1 MSVWCNVL
9 CDIFGIIKKVKKSN
23 EAPDHSIDLCVVKPA
38 TAQWCFWLAN
48 ARVNLMIAHFYP
60 TEKNQNLDRKQP
72 TRRHLLMAK
81 PRLLNTCKRE
91 RSKEFDFEAWGRW
104 YISSWRRPMIEVGW
118 LTCFVYCTC
127 MWLIL
132 MSFWAIH
139 LFSMFFGATAVIWYL
154 KQRRTKTGWI
164 KERRKGIDFFYK
176 MALLCG
182 GWISILRHSCFE
194 NLLNFK
200 GYSREKKK
208 STCQRHFSSRPSQ

>member
-164 KERRKGIDFFYK
+164 KERRKGIDFFIRWPFYVEVEFPSYGIR
-176 MALLCG
+176 ALRTY
-182 GWISILRHSCFE
+182 SIL
-194 NLLNFK
+194 K
-200 GYSREKKK
+200 VTVGKKK